1 MAPNLLPQKTVP
13 AGLKKPF
20 TLVAAV
26 VLVALGL
33 AWLGRDPERVGW
45 LQRLEAMTYDW
56 RVKAAFDASA
66 PADDRVAL
74 VYLDDDSLT
83 LINQQRGHRWPW
95 PRSVYAELLRE
106 LQKQEAAGVA
116 FDIRFFELHAENSAS
131 DRAFAEQLRASSNV
145 VLAAMGDYTNLVW
158 HALPPADLF
167 RTNAAAV
174 GHITTDRDADG
185 ILRRTFAYRDDPQLG
200 RIWHLALVLGA
211 RALGLDL
218 RAAEIL
224 PDRIVLR
231 GPGVERV
238 IPVDAQGRFLVDW
251 SLALDDHRVT
261 KQSLHELLKLE
272 ATDNKANARVAPVSF
287 KKRLVIIG
295 SLGTGSNIADH
306 GSTPL
311 DKDSFLVSSH
321 WNVLNNLLTG
331 RFVRRAGLGVEW
343 LLILMLGAGA
353 GGVALRLDVRR
364 GAGALAVGLAAFAL
378 ACVVIYSR
386 QRLWLPIA
394 LPVLT
399 ALAAHV
405 AVVTWRAFFEGR
417 ERAHL
422 QAVFAKVVAPE
433 VAAELLGQKELRL
446 GGEHREVTVFF
457 ADIRGFT
464 EISNQRHAHAVADA
478 RTRQLDA
485 AATRACL
492 DEQATEMLATVNLY
506 LKTVADLV
514 KRHRGTLDKYIGDC
528 VMAFWGAPVASDTHA
543 RDAVHA
549 AIAAQRAVHALN
561 RARETEN
568 RRREA
573 DHAARAQPGQPPPP
587 LLPRLLLGT
596 GINTGTVIA
605 GLMGSEDHVLNYT
618 VFGRDVNLASRLESA
633 SGHGRILIGPETFR
647 ALQRLEPAL
656 AATCV
661 AQPVIHLKGFE
672 QPVQSHEVPWH
683 EDAANGSSP
692 VVETNSEAATAKNS
706 RSPNSS
712 ENSTVSAKPATP

>member
-1 MAPNLLPQKTVP
+1 MPF
-13 AGLKKPF
+13 GLKKPF

-26 VLVALGL
+26 VLLALGL

-45 LQRLEAMTYDW
+45 LQRLEAMTYDG
-56 RVKAAFDASA
+56 RVKLAFDASA
-66 PADDRVAL
+66 PADETVAL

-83 LINQQRGHRWPW
+83 LMNQQRGHRWPW

-116 FDIRFFELHAENSAS
+116 FDIRFFELHAENAAS

-145 VLAAMGDYTNLVW
+145 VLAAMGDNTNHIW

-200 RIWHLALVLGA
+200 RLWHLALVLGA

-218 RAAEIL
+218 RAAEIF

-238 IPVDAQGRFLVDW
+238 IPVDARGRFLVDW

-272 ATDNKANARVAPVSF
+272 ATADKSSARVAPVNF
-287 KKRLVIIG
+287 KKRLVIVG

-321 WNVLNNLLTG
+321 WNVLNSLLTG
-331 RFVRRAGLGVEW
+331 RFVQRAGLGVEW
-343 LLILMLGAGA
+343 LLILALGAGA
-353 GGVALRLDVRR
+353 GVVALRLDVRR
-364 GAGALAVGLAAFAL
+364 GAVALAVGLAAYAVV
-378 ACVVIYSR
+378 CVVIYSR

-464 EISNQRHAHAVADA
+464 EISNQRHAHALADA

-485 AATRACL
+485 AATRASL
-492 DEQATEMLATVNLY
+492 DDQATEMLATVNLY

-528 VMAFWGAPVASDTHA
+528 VMAFWGAPVASETHA

-561 RARETEN
+561 REREREN
-568 RRREA
+568 QRREA
-573 DHAARAQPGQPPPP
+573 ENIGRARTGQPSLPP
-587 LLPRLLLGT
+587 LPRLLLGT

-633 SGHGRILIGPETFR
+633 SGLGRILIGPETFS
-647 ALQRLEPAL
+647 ALQRLDPAL

-661 AQPVIHLKGFE
+661 VQPPVLLKGFE
-672 QPVQSHEVPWH
+672 QRVQSHEVPWR
-683 EDAANGSSP
+683 EGAANGASP
-692 VVETNSEAATAKNS
+692 LVETNSSASSAQKS
-706 RSPNSS
+706 RSPISPAIAIVNS
-712 ENSTVSAKPATP
+712 NPAKP